1 MYFYFLFPFIFL
13 FIVFFLQNKRCGR
26 PTMNEKLTMTGMVK
40 NEADSSD
47 LLVVKICSVVS
58 LRIYVFLCASGE
70 QYILSKVKTTV

>member
-1 MYFYFLFPFIFL
+1 
-13 FIVFFLQNKRCGR
+13 
-26 PTMNEKLTMTGMVK
+26 MNEKLTMTDMVK

-47 LLVVKICSVVS
+47 LLVVKIYSVVS